1 MSRRTLNVTQKN
13 DSDSAGTASSGRL
26 FQLRSDDDDDA
37 DDLCVCEHFN
47 TVFVK

>member
-1 MSRRTLNVTQKN
+1 MTQKN

-26 FQLRSDDDDDA
+26 FQLRSDDDDD
-37 DDLCVCEHFN
+37 DDDDPCVCEHFN